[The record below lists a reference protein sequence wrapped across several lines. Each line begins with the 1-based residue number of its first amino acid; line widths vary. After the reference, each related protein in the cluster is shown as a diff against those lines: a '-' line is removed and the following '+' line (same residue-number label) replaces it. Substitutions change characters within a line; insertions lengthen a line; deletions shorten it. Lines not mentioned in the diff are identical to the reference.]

1 MPVFQEVFFMEKT
14 SMKKWVFASAA
25 SLAFLAAQGTADAV
39 APHKVVKGDTLWE
52 LGKQNGITVDEL
64 KKANNRQNDM
74 IYVGETLTIP
84 NHTASQ
90 PSSSTVHK
98 VVKGDTLWELGK
110 QNGVTVDELKKAN
123 NRQNDMI
130 YVGETL
136 IIPNHTASQPSSST
150 AHKVTTGDTLFSIA
164 KQYGV
169 TVEGLKA
176 ANHLQNDTIY
186 IGQTLTIGNGSSS
199 AEAQMAQPAAPAVNQ
214 QPAPAQSF
222 AISAEDK
229 DLLSRLV
236 EAEAKGE
243 PYEGKVAVAMV
254 VLNRVAS
261 PEFPN
266 SIHDVIY
273 QQLENGE
280 YQFTPVENGAINQPA
295 SDDSKRA
302 VNEALASQNHTNDAL
317 YFYNPRIANS
327 DWLKTRQVT
336 AVIGNHVFAK

>member
-1 MPVFQEVFFMEKT
+1 MKKT
-14 SMKKWVFASAA
+14 SMKKWAFASAA
-25 SLAFLAAQGTADAV
+25 TLTFLAAQGTAEA

-52 LGKQNGITVDEL
+52 LGKQHGVTVDEL
-64 KKANNRQNDM
+64 KKVNNRQNDM
-74 IYVGETLTIP
+74 IYIGETLTIP
-84 NHTASQ
+84 DHAGVQAVS
-90 PSSSTVHK
+90 PAIHK
-98 VVKGDTLWELGK
+98 V
-110 QNGVTVDELKKAN
+110 A
-123 NRQNDMI
+123 
-130 YVGETL
+130 
-136 IIPNHTASQPSSST
+136 
-150 AHKVTTGDTLFSIA
+150 TGDTLFNIA

-199 AEAQMAQPAAPAVNQ
+199 AEAQMAQ
-214 QPAPAQSF
+214 SS

-243 PYEGKVAVAMV
+243 PYQGKVAVAMV

-266 SIHDVIY
+266 SVHDVIY
-273 QQLENGE
+273 QQLENGG
-280 YQFTPVENGAINQPA
+280 YQFTPVANGAINQPA
-295 SDDSKRA
+295 SDESKRA
-302 VNEALASQNHTNDAL
+302 VDEALASQDPVNDAL
-317 YFYNPRIANS
+317 YFYNPEIATN
-327 DWLKTRQVT
+327 DWVKTQQVT

>member
-1 MPVFQEVFFMEKT
+1 MKKT
-14 SMKKWVFASAA
+14 SMKKWAFASAA
-25 SLAFLAAQGTADAV
+25 TLTFLAAQGTAEA
-39 APHKVVKGDTLWE
+39 ATPHKVVKGDTLWE
-52 LGKQNGITVDEL
+52 LGNQHGVTVDEL
-64 KKANNRQNDM
+64 KKVNNRQNDM
-74 IYVGETLTIP
+74 IYIGETLTIP
-84 NHTASQ
+84 DHTGAQ
-90 PSSSTVHK
+90 AVNPAIHK
-98 VVKGDTLWELGK
+98 VE
-110 QNGVTVDELKKAN
+110 
-123 NRQNDMI
+123 
-130 YVGETL
+130 
-136 IIPNHTASQPSSST
+136 
-150 AHKVTTGDTLFSIA
+150 TGDTLFSIA

-199 AEAQMAQPAAPAVNQ
+199 AEAQMSQLAAPAVNQ
-214 QPAPAQSF
+214 QSASAQSS

-243 PYEGKVAVAMV
+243 PYQGKVAVAMV

-273 QQLENGE
+273 QQLENGG
-280 YQFTPVENGAINQPA
+280 YQFTPVGNGAINQPA
-295 SDDSKRA
+295 SDESKRA
-302 VNEALASQNHTNDAL
+302 VDEALANQDSANDAL
-317 YFYNPRIANS
+317 YFYNPEIATN
-327 DWLKTRQVT
+327 DWVKTQQVT

>member
-1 MPVFQEVFFMEKT
+1 
-14 SMKKWVFASAA
+14 MKKWVFASAA
-25 SLAFLAAQGTADAV
+25 SLSFLAAQGTAEA
-39 APHKVVKGDTLWE
+39 AALHKVVKGDTLWE
-52 LGKQNGITVDEL
+52 LGQ
-64 KKANNRQNDM
+64 
-74 IYVGETLTIP
+74 
-84 NHTASQ
+84 
-90 PSSSTVHK
+90 
-98 VVKGDTLWELGK
+98 

-123 NRQNDMI
+123 HRQNDRI
-130 YVGETL
+130 YIGETL
-136 IIPNHTASQPSSST
+136 TIPDHAAPQPSRST
-150 AHKVTTGDTLFSIA
+150 IHKVTTGDTLFSIA

-186 IGQTLTIGNGSSS
+186 IGQTLIIGNGSSS
-199 AEAQMAQPAAPAVNQ
+199 AEAQTAQPAAPAVNQ
-214 QPAPAQSF
+214 QPAPAQSS

-243 PYEGKVAVAMV
+243 PYQGKVAVATV

-273 QQLENGE
+273 QQLGNGGYE
-280 YQFTPVENGAINQPA
+280 FTPVGNGAINQPA

-302 VNEALASQNHTNDAL
+302 VDEALANQHRTNDAL
-317 YFYNPRIANS
+317 YFYNPQIATN
-327 DWLKTRQVT
+327 DWVKTRQVT